1 MGLLNDFE
9 TFCSNILLDNL
20 ADMKKTAGEIAKKLN
35 KSYYDLDSENELHMY
50 IVGSVGRKTAISGN
64 SDLDILFDLP
74 TSIYSKYNAYS
85 DHGQSALIQ
94 DVKNVLK
101 EKYPNTDIRGDGQVV
116 VIAFNKYTVELV
128 PGFKQADDRFK
139 YPDTHDGGS
148 WKYTDPLS
156 EQSACAECENE
167 SDGKYYDFCHII
179 RSWKNHIGVKMG
191 GLLIDTLVFDF
202 FNENGCF
209 VDDSEK
215 NYLEIL
221 QSLFENLKNQDKD
234 RSYWYAMGSNQCVYN
249 SDKGK
254 FISKAKKAY
263 NKIKDLT
270 IESDNAN
277 KVLRQVLGNS
287 FPKAEGKTEKNARY
301 VIAKHYYER
310 GATTEEFIDE
320 KFDVDIRYDVDI
332 DCNVTQDGWR
342 PFLLRKYLGDNLTP
356 LRKNKKLDFFIAD
369 TYCPQPY
376 DVYWK
381 IRNVGAEAVS
391 RNMVRGN
398 IVKGSGMHHKEGTE
412 FEGEHYVEC
421 YLVKNNICVARD
433 RIEVPIGKI

>member
-1 MGLLNDFE
+1 
-9 TFCSNILLDNL
+9 
-20 ADMKKTAGEIAKKLN
+20 
-35 KSYYDLDSENELHMY
+35 
-50 IVGSVGRKTAISGN
+50 
-64 SDLDILFDLP
+64 
-74 TSIYSKYNAYS
+74 
-85 DHGQSALIQ
+85 
-94 DVKNVLK
+94 
-101 EKYPNTDIRGDGQVV
+101 
-116 VIAFNKYTVELV
+116 
-128 PGFKQADDRFK
+128 
-139 YPDTHDGGS
+139 
-148 WKYTDPLS
+148 
-156 EQSACAECENE
+156 
-167 SDGKYYDFCHII
+167 
-179 RSWKNHIGVKMG
+179 
-191 GLLIDTLVFDF
+191 
-202 FNENGCF
+202 
-209 VDDSEK
+209 
-215 NYLEIL
+215 
-221 QSLFENLKNQDKD
+221 
-234 RSYWYAMGSNQCVYN
+234 MGSNQCVYN

-369 TYCPQPY
+369 TDCPQPY